1 MIYSTN
7 VLDTPEF
14 FLYICAGSSFIG
26 FLILIF
32 TVSRK
37 GFDAIEQS
45 NGDDNKPNT
54 SLEDQLLNNNYEHNS
69 TNMMNNFI
77 GEDQQIG
84 RSGQESFYSPD
95 GSSRNNSTSS
105 PIYIY

>member
-1 MIYSTN
+1 M
-7 VLDTPEF
+7 
-14 FLYICAGSSFIG
+14 
-26 FLILIF
+26 
-32 TVSRK
+32 SRK

-105 PIYIY
+105 PNYIY